1 MNNNSKGVLHKKLES
16 MYDLEYMANTTLV
29 GGVLQDWLT
38 KSPDNEDLKK
48 VVKSYI
54 EITLYTNRL
63 TMDRETFHT
72 ILSKEREAQNK
83 LELELR
89 EVKEKLRIL
98 TLETKL

>member
-16 MYDLEYMANTTLV
+16 MYDLEHMANTTLV
-29 GGVLQDWLT
+29 GGVLQDWLA

-48 VVKSYI
+48 VVEAYI
-54 EITLYTNRL
+54 GITLYTNRL
-63 TMDRETFHT
+63 TMDRDTFHI

-83 LELELR
+83 LILELR

-98 TLETKL
+98 QLEAKL